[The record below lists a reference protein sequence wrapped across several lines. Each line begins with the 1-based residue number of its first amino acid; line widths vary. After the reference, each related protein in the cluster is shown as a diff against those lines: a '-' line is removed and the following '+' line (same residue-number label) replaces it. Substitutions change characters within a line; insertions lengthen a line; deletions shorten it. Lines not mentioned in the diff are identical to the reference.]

1 MNQYRPEA
9 PRAALAL
16 GAVAMTVFSIAA
28 LVVAPAKLD
37 SGFAPGTN
45 FARAPSVP
53 AVPVEVA
60 ISPARIDVIGV
71 REPDVAWAMPDGS
84 KPCKPAG

>member
-1 MNQYRPEA
+1 MNQYRLEV

-37 SGFAPGTN
+37 SGFAPDS
-45 FARAPSVP
+45 FARAPSAP
-53 AVPVEVA
+53 AAPVEVA

-71 REPDVAWAMPDGS
+71 REPDVAWALPDGS
-84 KPCKPAG
+84 KPCRPAG